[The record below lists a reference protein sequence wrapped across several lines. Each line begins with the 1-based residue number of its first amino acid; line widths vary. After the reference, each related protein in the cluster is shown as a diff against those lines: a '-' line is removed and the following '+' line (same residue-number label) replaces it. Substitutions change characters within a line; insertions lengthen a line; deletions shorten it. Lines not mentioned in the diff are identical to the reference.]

1 MDIIVARDFN
11 SLFIILDLIWLGI
24 LTTLLLYFKKHL
36 SLIVGL
42 LAGLLYLIIDYGI
55 FYRLLGTRVV
65 EGADPFWF
73 LFYLSFSY
81 GLTNFAWIWL
91 LLNRDNMS
99 VKWSI
104 LILSGYLAVAFTSQI
119 FGDGFHPISIS
130 RGTASYHR
138 VMAIILVVGYLY
150 LMIRN
155 IRAGKNSDTKVNL
168 LRLMM
173 IGIGVQFAWE
183 FALLIS
189 GIRPPLIKPLI
200 INSLIETNLGMPLIY
215 LIHLAVTKHYPENLF
230 VRTKLKENPVLSDK
244 SSKVKK

>member
-1 MDIIVARDFN
+1 MDIIVAREFN
-11 SLFIILDLIWLGI
+11 SLYIILDLIWLGI
-24 LTTLLLYFKKHL
+24 LTTLLIYLKRHL
-36 SLIVGL
+36 ALIAGL

-55 FYRLLGTRVV
+55 FYRLLGTRMV

-73 LFYLSFSY
+73 LFWLSFSY

-91 LLNRDNMS
+91 LLNRDKMG
-99 VKWSI
+99 VRWSI
-104 LILSGYLAVAFTSQI
+104 LIISGYIAVAFISQV
-119 FGDGFHPISIS
+119 FGGNFHHISIS

-155 IRAGKNSDTKVNL
+155 IRAGKNTGSKVNL

-173 IGIGVQFAWE
+173 IGIGVQFTWE

-189 GIRPPLIKPLI
+189 GIRPPSITPLI
-200 INSLIETNLGMPLIY
+200 VNSLVETNLGMPLIY
-215 LIHLAVTKHYPENLF
+215 LIHLSVTKHYPENLF
-230 VRTKLKENPVLSDK
+230 VPVKLKENPIPNQK
-244 SSKVKK
+244 SSNIKE